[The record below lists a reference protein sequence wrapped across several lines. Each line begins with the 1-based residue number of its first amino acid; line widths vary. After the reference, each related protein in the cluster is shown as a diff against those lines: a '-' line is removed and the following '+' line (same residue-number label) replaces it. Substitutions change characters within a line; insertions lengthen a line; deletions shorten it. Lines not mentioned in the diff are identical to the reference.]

1 MLFHNGFTSPGDT
14 EPMDLNKIRAHRR
27 ARFYFRLRV
36 WNRVGLT
43 AWLGGAALAV
53 AGPSFAQQASQQ
65 AAAAAAAAQ
74 DAPVAAPKFDIL
86 EYEIEGNTRLSDL
99 QIEAAVLPF
108 LGLQLGM
115 NEVEAARAA
124 LEKVYQNAGYLTVFV
139 DIPEQRVDGGVIR
152 LLVLEGRVGSL
163 QVTGSK
169 YFAQGRIRNAV
180 AELAPGMV
188 PNFNTV
194 QQQLATVSRG
204 EERRVQPVLRPGR
217 VPGTVEA
224 ELKVEDSLPLGGSV
238 EVSNAA
244 AAGTDPFRMSANL
257 HYDNFL
263 QKDHQISFTWMG
275 APRAPKQSRVLVFN
289 YQAPVADGDSLIFSA
304 VNSSSDL
311 ESLGGT
317 RVLGKGTTLGLRYST
332 SKALT
337 NSFHGLSLGFDYKNL
352 SEDVVSSGGVIASPL
367 QYMPFQV
374 AYNGN
379 FWGEGLQQQL
389 SLTLTQGLRSLLQHT
404 REDCL
409 LQDGNFGPADQFACK
424 RRGADGGFSTL
435 RADWRLSQRL
445 GPVELAGRLN
455 GQLSTQALTSAEQ
468 FSVGGAD
475 TVRGYTEGAVAG
487 DQGLLASLELRSR
500 NLASSLS
507 TLREEPAWSNLPAF
521 TDLTLYGFV
530 DAARV
535 TLFNP
540 EPGQQGRTPLLGV
553 GLGLRLAVRP
563 GLSLSL
569 DWGQRH
575 KPVPGKPDASK
586 DHVHARAALRF

>member
-1 MLFHNGFTSPGDT
+1 
-14 EPMDLNKIRAHRR
+14 MDLHKIRAHRR
-27 ARFYFRLRV
+27 ARFYFRLPV
-36 WNRVGLT
+36 LNS
-43 AWLGGAALAV
+43 ASWLGCLAGAALAF
-53 AGPSFAQQASQQ
+53 AGPVMAQAPSTP
-65 AAAAAAAAQ
+65 AGNAQ
-74 DAPVAAPKFDIL
+74 EAPIPVPKFDIL
-86 EYEIEGNTRLSDL
+86 EYEIEGNTRLTER

-124 LEKVYQNAGYLTVFV
+124 LEKAYQSAGYLTVFV

-152 LLVLEGRVGSL
+152 LTVLEGRVGSL

-169 YFAQGRIRNAV
+169 YFAQGRIRTAV
-180 AELAPGMV
+180 AELAPGTV

-194 QQQLATVSRG
+194 QQQLASVSRG
-204 EERRVQPVLRPGR
+204 DERRVQPILRPGR
-217 VPGTVEA
+217 APGTVEA
-224 ELKVEDSLPLGGSV
+224 ELKVEDTLPLGGSL

-244 AAGTDPFRMSANL
+244 AAGTDPFRVSANL

-275 APRAPKQSRVLVFN
+275 APRSPKQSRVLVFN
-289 YQAPVADGDSLIFSA
+289 YQAPLGEGDSLIFSA
-304 VNSSSDL
+304 VDSSSDL
-311 ESLGGT
+311 DSLGGT
-317 RVLGKGTTLGLRYST
+317 RVLGKGTTLGLRYSL
-332 SKALT
+332 SKVLA
-337 NSFHGLSLGFDYKNL
+337 NSFHGLSLGADYKNL
-352 SEDVVSSGGVIASPL
+352 SEDVMSSAGVIASPL
-367 QYMPFQV
+367 QYLPLQL

-379 FWGEGLQQQL
+379 IWGEGAQHQL
-389 SLTLTQGLRSLLQHT
+389 SVTLTQGLRSLLQRT
-404 REDCL
+404 RQDCL
-409 LQDGNFGPADQFACK
+409 LANNEYGPADQFACK
-424 RRGADGGFSTL
+424 RRGADGGFSVL
-435 RADWRLSQRL
+435 RADWRVSQRF

-468 FSVGGAD
+468 FTLGGAD
-475 TVRGYTEGAVAG
+475 TVRGYAEGAVAG

-500 NLASSLS
+500 NLASSFS
-507 TLREEPAWSNLPAF
+507 ALREEPEWSNLPPF
-521 TDLTLYGFV
+521 SDFTLYGFV

-540 EPGQQGRTPLLGV
+540 EPGQQGRTPMLGL

-575 KPVPGKPDASK
+575 KPVPGKPNASK

>member
-1 MLFHNGFTSPGDT
+1 
-14 EPMDLNKIRAHRR
+14 MDFNKIRAHRR

-36 WNRVGLT
+36 WNRAGLT

-65 AAAAAAAAQ
+65 AAAAQ
-74 DAPVAAPKFDIL
+74 EAPIAAPRFDIL
-86 EYEIEGNTRLSDL
+86 EYEIEGNTRLNDL

-139 DIPEQRVDGGVIR
+139 DIPEQRIDGGVIR
-152 LLVLEGRVGSL
+152 LVVLEGRVGSL

-180 AELAPGMV
+180 AELAPGTV

-194 QQQLATVSRG
+194 QQQLASVSRG

-238 EVSNAA
+238 EMSNAA
-244 AAGTDPFRMSANL
+244 ADGTDPLRMSANL

-289 YQAPVADGDSLIFSA
+289 YQAPLADGDSLIFSA
-304 VNSSSDL
+304 VDSSSDI
-311 ESLGGT
+311 ESLGGA

-332 SKALT
+332 SKALA

-352 SEDVVSSGGVIASPL
+352 TEDVLSSTGVTPSPL
-367 QYMPFQV
+367 QYIPFQ
-374 AYNGN
+374 ASYSGN
-379 FWGEGLQQQL
+379 WWGEGLQQQV
-389 SLTLTQGLRSLLQHT
+389 SVTLTQGLRSLLQRT
-404 REDCL
+404 RQDCPVP
-409 LQDGNFGPADQFACK
+409 GSPTGYGEADQFACK
-424 RRGADGGFSTL
+424 QRSADGGFSTL
-435 RADWRLSQRL
+435 RLDWRASQRL
-445 GPVELAGRLN
+445 GAVELAARLN
-455 GQLSTQALTSAEQ
+455 GQLSTQALTSAEK

-475 TVRGYTEGAVAG
+475 TVRGYAEGSVAG

-500 NLASSLS
+500 NLGSVLSS
-507 TLREEPAWSNLPAF
+507 LREEPEWSNLPLF
-521 TDLTLYGFV
+521 NELTFYGFV

-535 TLFNP
+535 SLFNP
-540 EPGQQGRTPLLGV
+540 EPGQQKRTPLLGG

-563 GLSLSL
+563 GVSLSM
-569 DWGQRH
+569 DWAQRH
-575 KPVPGKPDASK
+575 RPIPNRPDASK
-586 DHVHARAALRF
+586 DFVHVRAALRF